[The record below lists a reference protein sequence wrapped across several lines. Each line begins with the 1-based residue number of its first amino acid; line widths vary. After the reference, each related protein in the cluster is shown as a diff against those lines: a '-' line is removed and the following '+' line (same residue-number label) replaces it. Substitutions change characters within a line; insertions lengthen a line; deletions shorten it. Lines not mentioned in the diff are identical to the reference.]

1 MNSEALPTCLLSA
14 CVVWVR
20 RTVGMPHRGVCAP
33 RTHTS
38 SIYVSAAWRLAR
50 RHRPPLAHHHLAPK
64 EHYAVALAYLQGAK
78 KCANF
83 QPGKTTEPTSSLQ
96 CGGDGNNEGRKT
108 DHPLDVRRRRAR
120 HWVGRSS
127 ICSLARSHPLPRT
140 TSGATEK
147 ESERAE
153 LEAEAEAHAR
163 RKREAAFVS
172 CRCRRRRLLPSSR
185 ERGGRERERRVSLFL

>member
-120 HWVGRSS
+120 HWVGRSVFHLFPRPQS
-127 ICSLARSHPLPRT
+127 PASKNDERSDR
-140 TSGATEK
+140 ER
-147 ESERAE
+147 ERAE

-185 ERGGRERERRVSLFL
+185 ERGRGGERRVSLFL